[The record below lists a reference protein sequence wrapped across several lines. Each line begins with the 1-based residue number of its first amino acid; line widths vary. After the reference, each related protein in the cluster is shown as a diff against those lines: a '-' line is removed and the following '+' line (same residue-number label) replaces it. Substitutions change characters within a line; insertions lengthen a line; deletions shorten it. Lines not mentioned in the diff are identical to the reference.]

1 VRFGGVEVHI
11 VSRLTR
17 RRALG
22 AGLLSI
28 AVIVTVIAA
37 TAATAT
43 PSRASSRWNHLAVT
57 PMSNSLVAG
66 TDARTDFGMEPLSA
80 GPIWKT
86 FHLVERY
93 SKRFTFVDVA
103 PKGDSPGDY
112 GVFKD
117 PVLTKGG
124 VRIGTIDAQCLAA
137 YSDQCWGSIRIPGR
151 GQITFA
157 GISPLGVDPDHYAI
171 TGGTGQ
177 FAGVGGVLV
186 ISFPNSNSANLF
198 IQLKK

>member
-1 VRFGGVEVHI
+1 

-22 AGLLSI
+22 AGILSI
-28 AVIVTVIAA
+28 AVVVTVIAA

-43 PSRASSRWNHLAVT
+43 PSRASSRWNHLAAAPV
-57 PMSNSLVAG
+57 SSL
-66 TDARTDFGMEPLSA
+66 TSSIQSTTDFGVEPVIA
-80 GPIWKT
+80 GPVWMT
-86 FHLVERY
+86 FHLVEQY

-124 VRIGTIDAQCLAA
+124 VKIGTIDAQCLAA
-137 YSDQCWGSIRIPGR
+137 YSDQCTGSIRIPGR
-151 GQITFA
+151 GQITFS

-177 FAGVGGVLV
+177 FAGVGGALV

-198 IQLKK
+198 VQLKK